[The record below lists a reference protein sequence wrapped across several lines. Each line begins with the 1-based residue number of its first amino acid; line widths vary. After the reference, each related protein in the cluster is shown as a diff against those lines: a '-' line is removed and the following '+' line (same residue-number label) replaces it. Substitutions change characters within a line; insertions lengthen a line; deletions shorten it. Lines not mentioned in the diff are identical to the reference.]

1 MKVKVLASGSK
12 GNVTYV
18 EDGNTRLLI
27 DIGMRC
33 IYVEEKLREMD
44 VEPKTIDAILITHT
58 HSDHIQGLKT
68 FARKYN
74 TKVYISPKMESEI
87 DAKNIEYL
95 TKEMTI
101 GDIDIKVFKT
111 SHDVPSVGY
120 ILNEKL
126 VYITDTGYINNKYFD
141 MLRNKKIYIM
151 ESNHDIEMLE
161 EGPYPYHLKQRV
173 WSDKGHLSNKMSAE
187 YLSNLIGDNTYAV
200 VLAHLSEINNKEELA
215 LLEFNEKENNRRVEK
230 LIVARQKEPTELIIV

>member
-18 EDGNTRLLI
+18 EDKDTRLLI

-44 VEPKTIDAILITHT
+44 VDPKSIDAILITHT
-58 HSDHIQGLKT
+58 HADHIQGLKT

-95 TKEMTI
+95 KKEMTI

-111 SHDVPSVGY
+111 SHDVPSYGY
-120 ILNEKL
+120 ILQDEL

-141 MLRNKKIYIM
+141 MLKNKKVYIM

-187 YLSNLIGDNTYAV
+187 YLSNFIGDNTYAV

-215 LLEFNEKENNRRVEK
+215 LQEFNEKENNRRVEK
-230 LIVARQKEPTELIIV
+230 LIVARQKEPTELIVV

>member
-18 EDGNTRLLI
+18 EDGSTRILI

-33 IYVEEKLREMD
+33 IYVEEKLREMNVD
-44 VEPKTIDAILITHT
+44 PKSIDGILITHT
-58 HSDHIQGLKT
+58 HTDHIQGLKT
-68 FARKYN
+68 FARKYG

-87 DAKNIEYL
+87 ETKNIGYL
-95 TKEMTI
+95 TKEMSI

-111 SHDVPSVGY
+111 SHDVPSYGY
-120 ILNEKL
+120 ILQDEL

-173 WSDKGHLSNKMSAE
+173 WSDKGHLSNKMSSE

-200 VLAHLSEINNKEELA
+200 VLSHLSEINNKEELA
-215 LLEFNEKENNRRVEK
+215 LQEFNEKENNRRVEK
-230 LIVARQKEPTELIIV
+230 LIVARQKEPTELIEV

>member
-18 EDGNTRLLI
+18 EDKNTRLLI

-33 IYVEEKLREMD
+33 IYVEEKLKEMD
-44 VEPKTIDAILITHT
+44 VEPKSINGILITHT
-58 HSDHIQGLKT
+58 HTDHIQGLKT

-120 ILNEKL
+120 ILKDEL

-141 MLRNKKIYIM
+141 MLKNKKIYIM

-215 LLEFNEKENNRRVEK
+215 ILEFNEKENNRRVEK

>member
-18 EDGNTRLLI
+18 EDKNTRLLI

-33 IYVEEKLREMD
+33 IYVEEKLKEMNID
-44 VEPKTIDAILITHT
+44 PKSINGILITHT
-58 HSDHIQGLKT
+58 HKDHIQGLKT

-74 TKVYISPKMESEI
+74 TKVYITSKMEREI
-87 DAKNIEYL
+87 EAKNKEYL
-95 TKEMTI
+95 TEKMTI

-120 ILNEKL
+120 ILNDEL
-126 VYITDTGYINNKYFD
+126 VYITDTGYINNKYFN
-141 MLRNKKIYIM
+141 MLKNKKIYIM

-161 EGPYPYHLKQRV
+161 DGPYPYHLKQRV

-215 LLEFNEKENNRRVEK
+215 ILEFNEKENNRRVEK
-230 LIVARQKEPTELIIV
+230 LIVARQKEPTELIVV